1 MATTTNLGLTKAR
14 SKSKLGKDFDAFAD
28 AVDTIL
34 SGLATTTNGAKLEIK
49 KISELMTVAAAAT
62 STSVAQ
68 LLPANALILGVVG
81 RVTVAIPTAT
91 SFTVGDG
98 TTAAKFGTGIAVSA
112 GTTFKSG
119 FAHFNPANTNAAGPV
134 QGSAA
139 NIVLTMTGG
148 TPATAT
154 GRVRV
159 TVFYVAETA
168 PTS

>member
-1 MATTTNLGLTKAR
+1 MATTTNLALTKGR
-14 SKSKLGKDFDAFAD
+14 SKSKLGADFDA
-28 AVDTIL
+28 AVTAIDTVL
-34 SGLATTTNGAKLEIK
+34 AGLAATSNGAKLEIK
-49 KISELMTVAAAAT
+49 KVSELITIAAAAT

-98 TTAAKFGTGIAVSA
+98 TTAAKFGTGIAVAA

-119 FAHFNPANTNAAGPV
+119 FAHFNTANTNAAGPV

-139 NIVLTMTGG
+139 NIVITPAGG
-148 TPATAT
+148 TPAAAT

-159 TVFYVAETA
+159 TVFYVEETA